1 MVVITIAV
9 LMTMVMTITVIVRWS
24 VSTSVSLFNWL
35 TTLRG
40 FLSPYPSKIFM
51 SHKGNGETDF
61 LMSGQLFI
69 LTHAFTL
76 LTHSIIH
83 SLNHTLTQYSF
94 INSITHSL
102 SNWWWWWWWCGGGGV
117 RQLKCV
123 NLSVYNN
130 LSICVCMEVCRM
142 NVSCINQII
151 IRSGIIQWSWWWW
164 DNDDDVDT
172 DS

>member
-1 MVVITIAV
+1 MISFCTN
-9 LMTMVMTITVIVRWS
+9 
-24 VSTSVSLFNWL
+24 VSLFNWL

-51 SHKGNGETDF
+51 SHKGYGETDF

-69 LTHAFTL
+69 LTYSLKL
-76 LTHSIIH
+76 LTYSIIH
-83 SLNHTLTQYSF
+83 SLNHTFTRTL
-94 INSITHSL
+94 INSLIHSFKL
-102 SNWWWWWWWCGGGGV
+102 MMMKMMILMMMMMMMMSMISLIGMMMSMSMMSGV

-142 NVSCINQII
+142 YRILIKS
-151 IRSGIIQWSWWWW
+151 SS
-164 DNDDDVDT
+164 DLE
-172 DS
+172 

>member
-1 MVVITIAV
+1 MG
-9 LMTMVMTITVIVRWS
+9 
-24 VSTSVSLFNWL
+24 TSVSLFNWL

-61 LMSGQLFI
+61 LMRGQLFI
-69 LTHAFTL
+69 LTYAFIL
-76 LTHSIIH
+76 LTHSI
-83 SLNHTLTQYSF
+83 NHTFTRTF
-94 INSITHSL
+94 INSLTHSFKL
-102 SNWWWWWWWCGGGGV
+102 MMMKMMILMLMMLILLMSMISLIGMMMSMSMMSGV

-142 NVSCINQII
+142 YRILIKS
-151 IRSGIIQWSWWWW
+151 SS
-164 DNDDDVDT
+164 DLDDDDDVVIT
-172 DS
+172 VVT